1 MSLLNS
7 TVHTG
12 VHMHT
17 HTCTWVGVILK
28 QLWVKNHKLKYQVPL
43 DYLIRTVIRQ
53 KCRTL
58 SYTSETQSFPLCVL
72 KALRQTLKSKGQ
84 VIQSSGLRFQ
94 AEGSYD
100 ELAVGWTVV
109 ECTQESQVE
118 REVYQAAY
126 DVGSGNDDHLL
137 GQGRTHEATAG
148 GSP

>member
-1 MSLLNS
+1 MQ
-7 TVHTG
+7 G
-12 VHMHT
+12 
-17 HTCTWVGVILK
+17 
-28 QLWVKNHKLKYQVPL
+28 
-43 DYLIRTVIRQ
+43 
-53 KCRTL
+53 
-58 SYTSETQSFPLCVL
+58 FPPCVL

-84 VIQSSGLRFQ
+84 VIQSSALRFQ

-148 GSP
+148 GSPWVQTVYVDHSNCSEIISRARMLMRGQTWGGDSDCDGDETAGF